1 MLRERRC
8 VTNHSAPR
16 NTSTSNEKVT
26 TPADRSPA
34 TASCGL
40 QAADAPRARQ
50 SSAASGKPAR
60 LGGTVR
66 RARTR
71 NTGGEMKSLSCNRV
85 FQRRSAHTICP
96 ALIRWKHLSIG
107 VCTFLFAA
115 VFTPGQTRSARP
127 ISNNE
132 GSTKPPAIVI
142 GFVGGFIAHDNPVHS
157 EVQLAAHLRKE
168 YPAGVVVETFESY
181 RGERAQ
187 REIRKLLD
195 TNHDGTLAME
205 EKQNARIIIYGHSWG
220 GAESIY
226 LARALEKDGIPV
238 LLTLQVDS
246 ISRPGRDDTTITAN
260 VAQAA
265 NFYQAHGLLRG
276 HHDIRAAD
284 PGRTRIIGNFL
295 FDYDASP
302 LKCSEYP
309 WYDRIF
315 VKPHTQI
322 ECDPAVWDQVES
334 LIRSN
339 FPPELVSEA
348 AR

>member
-1 MLRERRC
+1 MNDWR
-8 VTNHSAPR
+8 
-16 NTSTSNEKVT
+16 SN
-26 TPADRSPA
+26 RI
-34 TASCGL
+34 
-40 QAADAPRARQ
+40 
-50 SSAASGKPAR
+50 
-60 LGGTVR
+60 
-66 RARTR
+66 
-71 NTGGEMKSLSCNRV
+71 
-85 FQRRSAHTICP
+85 FQRRSSHTIRSTLLRW
-96 ALIRWKHLSIG
+96 LIPSIG
-107 VCTFLFAA
+107 VGVLFFAA
-115 VFTPGQTRSARP
+115 AFTPGQTRSERP
-127 ISNNE
+127 ISDNE
-132 GSTKPPAIVI
+132 DATKPPAIVI

-187 REIRKLLD
+187 RKILKLLD
-195 TNHDGTLAME
+195 TNRDGTLAME

-220 GAESIY
+220 GSETIY
-226 LARALEKDGIPV
+226 LARTLEKEGIPV

-246 ISRPGRDDTTITAN
+246 ISRPGGDDTTIPAN

-265 NFYQAHGLLRG
+265 NFYQEHGLLRG

-295 FDYDASP
+295 FDYEASP
-302 LKCSEYP
+302 LRCSKYP

-339 FPPELVSEA
+339 LPPALRSEA

>member
-1 MLRERRC
+1 MNDWRSNRIFQPRSSHRIRPTLLRW
-8 VTNHSAPR
+8 
-16 NTSTSNEKVT
+16 
-26 TPADRSPA
+26 
-34 TASCGL
+34 
-40 QAADAPRARQ
+40 
-50 SSAASGKPAR
+50 
-60 LGGTVR
+60 
-66 RARTR
+66 
-71 NTGGEMKSLSCNRV
+71 
-85 FQRRSAHTICP
+85 
-96 ALIRWKHLSIG
+96 LIPSIG
-107 VCTFLFAA
+107 VGAFLFAA
-115 VFTPGQTRSARP
+115 VLIPGHTISALAVP
-127 ISNNE
+127 ANDA
-132 GSTKPPAIVI
+132 STKPPSIVI
-142 GFVGGFIAHDNPVHS
+142 GFVGGFIAHDNPVHA
-157 EVQLAAHLRKE
+157 EVQLAARVRKE
-168 YPAGVVVETFESY
+168 YPAGVDVETFESY

-187 REIRKLLD
+187 REIVKLLD
-195 TNHDGTLAME
+195 ANHDGALTVE

-220 GAESIY
+220 ASESIY
-226 LARALEKDGIPV
+226 LARALEKKGIPV

-246 ISRPGRDDTTITAN
+246 ISRPGGDDTTIPAN

-284 PGRTRIIGNFL
+284 PGRTRIIGNFQ
-295 FDYDASP
+295 FDYAASP

-339 FPPELVSEA
+339 LPPALRSEA